1 MKRTFCTLWFLI
13 GTILLTPLA
22 TTKAKAET
30 ARVAVAANFTTA
42 AKNLVQ
48 AFENTTDHK
57 IKLSFGST
65 GKIYAQISHGAP
77 FDAFLSADSARPAQ
91 LIQQGLAEPSTQFTY
106 AKGRLALYSRVL
118 PITDVDISELLHGS
132 DIEKIAIAN
141 PKTAPYGVA
150 TIEVLNAYQVHD
162 ALKNKIVMGDS
173 ISQTFQFT
181 YSKNVSVGF
190 VSASQLIGR
199 TQGYSQ
205 LLPVNTY
212 QPIHQDAVLLTRSQN
227 NPAVLAF
234 LEFLKSDTAKHLIRR
249 FGYTID

>member
-13 GTILLTPLA
+13 GIILLTLF
-22 TTKAKAET
+22 TTAKAKAEI
-30 ARVAVAANFTTA
+30 ARVAVAANFTAA

-48 AFENTTDHK
+48 EFESTTNHK

-106 AKGRLALYSRVL
+106 AKGKLALYSRVL
-118 PITDVDISELLHGS
+118 PINKVDISELLHGS

-162 ALKNKIVMGDS
+162 TLKNKIVMGDS

-181 YSKNVSVGF
+181 YSKNVSLGF

-199 TQGYSQ
+199 TKGYSQ
-205 LLPVNTY
+205 LLPAHTY

-227 NPAVLAF
+227 NPAAVAF
-234 LEFLKSDTAKHLIRR
+234 LKFLKSEKAKHLIKL
-249 FGYTID
+249 FGYTIE